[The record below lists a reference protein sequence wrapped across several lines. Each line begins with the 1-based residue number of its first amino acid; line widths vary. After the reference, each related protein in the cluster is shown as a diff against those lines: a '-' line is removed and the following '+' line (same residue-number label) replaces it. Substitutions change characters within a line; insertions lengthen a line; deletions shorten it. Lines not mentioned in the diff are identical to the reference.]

1 MATTP
6 LIKTPQADGGTFYTF
21 SSSARDLSKTLNND
35 ELKLVFS
42 KFVLLNIPDFDKL
55 DPNITG
61 SLTEA
66 NYMQF
71 DTIDGMIASGG
82 LKADPNVNLTES
94 LQNYALN
101 LEEMIISDT
110 SYDNTLQRSVAERV
124 FFKWMKETGAMRFR
138 AATNLEKNPGVA
150 KPLFV
155 EEDSINTATQQYN
168 RVVKY
173 VGDIDI
179 VNNVDKAGEAYTE
192 LYINVP
198 TEVGG
203 TPTILFDS
211 ISDANYQPS
220 LIISGTGPNAEFI
233 LGRNAATVHPQGL
246 DIKAFYDYD
255 NALLGGG
262 PAGYT
267 DPNANWM
274 NEPTPAVNLD
284 SYFTEPTT
292 FTNPTNVFIKK
303 YPADYGSPVGYTGS
317 AYIRSELD
325 GISVDFTPN
334 DYEQI
339 VTDPT
344 ISTISQFNGTDLSS
358 TFEFN
363 AVLVYYDLVDTS
375 NTANTVTNLYGILLV
390 DNVTPT
396 TDGGYIQRYPKYKP
410 NKVTGQNGNSYG
422 FKINL
427 RFDASPGTAG
437 IDTIVNDYNTFSMQL
452 FSEATAQLQESAKIF
467 QSQQLEISELDQK
480 VQGLENQI
488 TNVADVTSLQAQIT
502 SVQNQ
507 LDNANLAFAND
518 TVLLDLIAKNSD
530 EIQGLANG
538 NVPITLQY
546 NTDVV
551 RQGTGITIDTNT
563 PNLITISLAA
573 QEYNFMVP
581 FDKDEVQITN
591 SNKLNLNQA
600 RPEVFT
606 ELRTYTNMLRLDTV
620 NEAGGDLNIYI
631 DDTNIQWKTGQIV
644 RLAFNNNLNIGSRN
658 IRVWTDSP
666 SRLNNGSYGM
676 SMGVIPNA
684 DVSDRPIIEFICTE
698 QGVLNFVYD
707 IIK

>member
-35 ELKLVFS
+35 QLKLVFS
-42 KFVLLNIPDFDKL
+42 KFVLLNIPDFDSL
-55 DPNITG
+55 PYPGFG
-61 SLTEA
+61 SNQ

-82 LKADPNVNLTES
+82 NAADPNVNFTQS

-101 LEEMIISDT
+101 LEELIISDT
-110 SYDNTLQRSVAERV
+110 SYDNTTQRTVAERV
-124 FFKWMKETGAMRFR
+124 FFKWMKETGSMRFR
-138 AATNLEKNPGVA
+138 PATNLEKNPGVSR
-150 KPLFV
+150 PLFV
-155 EEDSINTATQQYN
+155 EEDTVLTGSTQYR
-168 RVVKY
+168 RVVQY

-220 LIISGTGPNAEFI
+220 LRIQGKDEYI
-233 LGRNAATVHPQGL
+233 LGRSINTVHPQGL
-246 DIKAFYDYD
+246 STKAFYDYD
-255 NALLGGG
+255 QPLAG
-262 PAGYT
+262 PPINGGYT

-274 NEPTPAVNLD
+274 NEPNPPTSVD
-284 SYFTEPTT
+284 SYFTEPIT
-292 FTNPTNVFIKK
+292 FTNSASVPIRK
-303 YPADYGSPVGYTGS
+303 YPADYGTPLNFSGVTYV
-317 AYIRSELD
+317 RSELD

-339 VTDPT
+339 ITDPS
-344 ISTISQFNGTDLSS
+344 ISTIPQFNGTDLSN

-363 AVLVYYDLVDTS
+363 AVLVYYDMVDTS
-375 NTANTVTNLYGILLV
+375 NAANTVTNLYGILLV
-390 DNVTPT
+390 DNITPT
-396 TDGGYIQRYPKYKP
+396 TDGGFIQRYPKYKP

-427 RFDASPGTAG
+427 RFDASPGTSG

-467 QSQQLEISELDQK
+467 QRQQLEISTLDQK
-480 VQGLENQI
+480 VQALENQI
-488 TNVADVTSLQAQIT
+488 TNVANVTSLQAQIT

-507 LDNANLAFAND
+507 LDNANLAFANG

-530 EIQGLANG
+530 EIQGLAQG
-538 NVPITLQY
+538 NVPISLQY

-551 RQGTGITIDTNT
+551 RQGTGITVDTNT
-563 PNLITISLAA
+563 PNIITISLDS
-573 QEYNFMVP
+573 QEYNFNVP
-581 FDKDEVQITN
+581 FNTDEVQITTTN
-591 SNKLNLNQA
+591 PLNLNQA
-600 RPEVFT
+600 IPQAFT
-606 ELRTYTNMLRLDTV
+606 SLRTYTNMLRLDTV

-631 DDTNIQWKTGQIV
+631 NDTNIQWKTGQV
-644 RLAFNNNLNIGSRN
+644 LRLVFNNELNIGSRS
-658 IRVWTDSP
+658 IRIWTDATD
-666 SRLNNGSYGM
+666 RLGAGSYGI
-676 SMGVIPNA
+676 SMGVITNA
-684 DVSDRPIIEFICTE
+684 DISKNPIIEFICTE
-698 QGVLNFVYD
+698 QGVLDFVYD

>member
-21 SSSARDLSKTLNND
+21 SSAAKDLSRTLNND
-35 ELKLVFS
+35 DLKLVFS
-42 KFVLLNIPDFDKL
+42 KFVLLNLPDFDRL
-55 DPNITG
+55 DPNTF
-61 SLTEA
+61 SQFE

-71 DTIDGMIASGG
+71 DTIDGAIWSGG
-82 LKADPNVNLTES
+82 LKGDPNVNFTES

-101 LEEMIISDT
+101 LEELIISDAN
-110 SYDNTLQRSVAERV
+110 YDNTIQRSVAERV
-124 FFKWMKETGAMRFR
+124 FFKWLKETGAMRFR
-138 AATNLEKNPGVA
+138 AATNLEKNPGVTR
-150 KPLFV
+150 PLFV
-155 EEDSINTATQQYN
+155 EEDSINTATLQYN

-173 VGDIDI
+173 IGDIDI

-220 LIISGTGPNAEFI
+220 LKIQGKDEFI
-233 LGRNAATVHPQGL
+233 LGRGPSTVQPQGL
-246 DIKAFYDYD
+246 SINAFYDYD
-255 NALLGGG
+255 NPLLGPG

-274 NEPTPAVNLD
+274 DEPTPPTTTN

-292 FTNPTNVFIKK
+292 FTSPLSIKIRK
-303 YPADYGSPVGYTGS
+303 DPADYGSPVGFSGVT
-317 AYIRSELD
+317 YIRSELD
-325 GISVDFTPN
+325 GITVDFNAN

-339 VTDPT
+339 ATDPT
-344 ISTISQFNGTDLSS
+344 ISTIPQFNGTDLAS

-390 DNVTPT
+390 DNITPT
-396 TDGGYIQRYPKYKP
+396 VDGGYIQRYPKYKP

-427 RFDASPGTAG
+427 RFDASPGSAG

-467 QSQQLEISELDQK
+467 QTQQLEISELDQK
-480 VQGLENQI
+480 VQTLENQI

-502 SVQNQ
+502 SVQDQ
-507 LDNANLAFAND
+507 LDNANLAFATD

-530 EIQGLANG
+530 EIQSLANG

-551 RQGTGITIDTNT
+551 RQGTGITVDTNT
-563 PNLITISLAA
+563 PNLITISLAT
-573 QEYNFMVP
+573 QEYTFMVP
-581 FDKDEVQITN
+581 FDKDEQSITI
-591 SNKLNLNQA
+591 SNPLNLNQA
-600 RPEVFT
+600 NPQVFT
-606 ELRTYTNMLRLDTV
+606 SLRTYTNMLRLDTI
-620 NEAGGDLNIYI
+620 NEAGGDLNIYV
-631 DDTNIQWKTGQIV
+631 DDSNIQWKTGQTL
-644 RLAFNNNLNIGSRN
+644 RLTFNSNLNIGSRN

-666 SRLNNGSYGM
+666 SRLNNGSYGI
-676 SMGVIPNA
+676 SMGVIPNG
-684 DVSDRPIIEFICTE
+684 DISTKPIIEFICTE

>member
-35 ELKLVFS
+35 NLKLVFS
-42 KFVLLNIPDFDKL
+42 KFVLLNLPDFDRL
-55 DPNITG
+55 DPTTFSN
-61 SLTEA
+61 EE

-82 LKADPNVNLTES
+82 LKSDPNINFTES

-101 LEEMIISDT
+101 LEELIISDV
-110 SYDNTLQRSVAERV
+110 SYDNTIQRSVAERV
-124 FFKWMKETGAMRFR
+124 FFKWLKETGAIRFR
-138 AATNLEKNPGVA
+138 TATNLEKNPGLTR
-150 KPLFV
+150 PLFV
-155 EEDSINTATQQYN
+155 EEDEVTSGSKQYR

-220 LIISGTGPNAEFI
+220 LKIQGKNEFI
-233 LGRNAATVHPQGL
+233 LGRNASTVHPQGL
-246 DIKAFYDYD
+246 SINAFYDYD
-255 NALLGGG
+255 QPLLGAG

-274 NEPTPAVNLD
+274 DESTPPTTTD
-284 SYFTEPTT
+284 SYFTEPTS
-292 FTNPTNVFIKK
+292 FTSPTNVKIRK

-339 VTDPT
+339 ITDPT
-344 ISTISQFNGTDLSS
+344 ISTIPQFNGTDMAKS
-358 TFEFN
+358 FEFN
-363 AVLVYYDLVDTS
+363 AVLVYYDMVDTS
-375 NTANTVTNLYGILLV
+375 NTANTVTNLYGVLLV
-390 DNVTPT
+390 DNITPT
-396 TDGGYIQRYPKYKP
+396 TDGGYIQRYPKFKP

-467 QSQQLEISELDQK
+467 QNQQLEISELGQK
-480 VQGLENQI
+480 VTTLQNQI
-488 TNVADVTSLQAQIT
+488 GNITDVTSLQAQIN

-530 EIQGLANG
+530 EIQALANG

-546 NTDVV
+546 NTDVI
-551 RQGTGITIDTNT
+551 RQGTGITVDTNT
-563 PNLITISLAA
+563 PNLVKVSLAN
-573 QEYNFMVP
+573 QEYNLMVP
-581 FDKDEVQITN
+581 FNEDEIEITV
-591 SNKLNLNQA
+591 SNPLNLNQA
-600 RPEVFT
+600 TPQVFSD
-606 ELRTYTNMLRLDTV
+606 LRTYTNMLRLDTV

-631 DDTNIQWKTGQIV
+631 NDSNIQWKTGQTL
-644 RLAFNNNLNIGSRN
+644 RLTFNNTVRMGSRN
-658 IRVWTDSP
+658 IRVWTDAP
-666 SRLNNGSYGM
+666 SRLNSGSYGI
-676 SMGVIPNA
+676 SMGVISNA
-684 DVSDRPIIEFICTE
+684 DISGKPIIEFICTE
-698 QGVLNFVYD
+698 QGVLSFVYD

>member
-35 ELKLVFS
+35 ETKLVFS
-42 KFVLLNIPDFDKL
+42 KFVCLNIPDFDKL
-55 DPNITG
+55 DPNTF
-61 SLTEA
+61 SNYE

-82 LKADPNVNLTES
+82 LKGDPNVNFTES

-101 LEEMIISDT
+101 LEELIISDT
-110 SYDNTLQRSVAERV
+110 SYDNTIQRSVAERV

-138 AATNLEKNPGVA
+138 NATNLEKNPGITR
-150 KPLFV
+150 PLFV
-155 EEDSINTATQQYN
+155 EEDELKTGPKQYR

-211 ISDANYQPS
+211 ISDANYEPS
-220 LIISGTGPNAEFI
+220 LRIQGKNEFI
-233 LGRNAATVHPQGL
+233 LGRGPSTVQPQGL
-246 DIKAFYDYD
+246 SINAFYDYD
-255 NALLGGG
+255 NILAG
-262 PAGYT
+262 PSANGGYT

-274 NEPTPAVNLD
+274 DEPNPPTSID
-284 SYFTEPTT
+284 SYFTEPGT
-292 FTNPTNVFIKK
+292 FTNATSINIRK
-303 YPADYGSPVGYTGS
+303 YPADYGSPAGFNGS
-317 AYIRSELD
+317 AYVRSELD
-325 GISVDFTPN
+325 GITVDFTPN

-344 ISTISQFNGTDLSS
+344 ISTIPQFNGSDLAS

-375 NTANTVTNLYGILLV
+375 NTANTVTNLYGILIV
-390 DNVTPT
+390 DNITPT
-396 TDGGYIQRYPKYKP
+396 TDGGYIQRYPKFKP

-467 QSQQLEISELDQK
+467 QTQQLELSVLDQK
-480 VQGLENQI
+480 VQTLENQI

-507 LDNANLAFAND
+507 LDNASLAFAND

-538 NVPITLQY
+538 NVPVSLQY

-551 RQGTGITIDTNT
+551 RQGTGIRVDTNT
-563 PNLITISLAA
+563 PNLITVSLAT
-573 QEYNFMVP
+573 QEYNLMVP
-581 FDKDEVQITN
+581 FDSSQVQITTA
-591 SNKLNLNQA
+591 SPLNLNQA
-600 RPEVFT
+600 VPQVFT
-606 ELRTYTNMLRLDTV
+606 ELLTYTNMIRLDTV

-631 DDTNIQWKTGQIV
+631 DDTMIQWKTGQTF
-644 RLAFNNNLNIGSRN
+644 RLAFNNNLDIGSRN
-658 IRVWTDSP
+658 IRVWTDAP
-666 SRLNNGSYGM
+666 SRLNGGSYGK
-676 SMGVIPNA
+676 SIGVITNA
-684 DVSDRPIIEFICTE
+684 NISKRPIIEFICTE
-698 QGVLNFVYD
+698 QGVLNFVFD

>member
-55 DPNITG
+55 DPSGTG
-61 SLTEA
+61 SITES

-82 LKADPNVNLTES
+82 LKGDPNVNLTES
-94 LQNYALN
+94 FQNYALN
-101 LEEMIISDT
+101 LEELIISDT
-110 SYDNTLQRSVAERV
+110 SYDNTIQRSVAERV

-138 AATNLEKNPGVA
+138 PATNLEKNPGVTR
-150 KPLFV
+150 PLFV
-155 EEDSINTATQQYN
+155 EEDSINTAAQKYN

-220 LIISGTGPNAEFI
+220 LKIQGTLPDPEYI
-233 LGRNAATVHPQGL
+233 LGRNASSVHPQGL
-246 DIKAFYDYD
+246 SMLAFYDYD
-255 NALLGGG
+255 NPLLGGG

-274 NEPTPAVNLD
+274 NESTPPTTTD
-284 SYFTEPTT
+284 SYFTEPDT
-292 FTNPTNVFIKK
+292 FTNPTSVFIRK
-303 YPADYGSPVGYTGS
+303 YPADYGSPAGFTGS
-317 AYIRSELD
+317 AYVRSKLD
-325 GISVDFTPN
+325 GISVDFNPN

-339 VTDPT
+339 ITDPS
-344 ISTISQFNGTDLSS
+344 ISTIAQFNGTDLAS

-427 RFDASPGTAG
+427 RFDASPGTTG

-467 QSQQLEISELDQK
+467 QTQQLEISELDQK

-488 TNVADVTSLQAQIT
+488 ANITDITSLQAQIT
-502 SVQNQ
+502 SVQDQ

-551 RQGTGITIDTNT
+551 RQGTGITVDTNT

-600 RPEVFT
+600 TPEVFT

-631 DDTNIQWKTGQIV
+631 DDTSIQWKTGQV
-644 RLAFNNNLNIGSRN
+644 MRLVFNNLNIGSRN

-666 SRLNNGSYGM
+666 NRLNNGSYGT
-676 SMGVIPNA
+676 SMGVIPN
-684 DVSDRPIIEFICTE
+684 SDISDKPIIEFICTE

>member
-35 ELKLVFS
+35 NLKLVFS
-42 KFVLLNIPDFDKL
+42 KFVLLNLPDFDGL
-55 DPNITG
+55 PYPGFGADQ
-61 SLTEA
+61 

-82 LKADPNVNLTES
+82 LKGDPNVNFTES

-101 LEEMIISDT
+101 LEELIISDAN
-110 SYDNTLQRSVAERV
+110 YDNTIQRSVAERV
-124 FFKWMKETGAMRFR
+124 FFKWLKETGAMRFR
-138 AATNLEKNPGVA
+138 AATNLEKNPGVTR
-150 KPLFV
+150 PLFV
-155 EEDSINTATQQYN
+155 EEDSINTATLQYN

-173 VGDIDI
+173 IGDIDI

-220 LIISGTGPNAEFI
+220 LKIQGKDEFI
-233 LGRNAATVHPQGL
+233 LGRGPSTVQPQGL
-246 DIKAFYDYD
+246 SINAFYDYD
-255 NALLGGG
+255 NPLLGPG

-274 NEPTPAVNLD
+274 DEPTPPTTTN

-292 FTNPTNVFIKK
+292 FTSPLSIKIRK
-303 YPADYGSPVGYTGS
+303 DPADYGSPVGFSGVT
-317 AYIRSELD
+317 YIRSELD
-325 GISVDFTPN
+325 GITVDFNAN

-344 ISTISQFNGTDLSS
+344 ISTIPQFNGTDLAS

-390 DNVTPT
+390 DNITPT
-396 TDGGYIQRYPKYKP
+396 VDGGYIQRYPKYKP

-427 RFDASPGTAG
+427 RFDASPGSAG

-467 QSQQLEISELDQK
+467 QTQQLEISELDQK
-480 VQGLENQI
+480 VQTLENQI

-502 SVQNQ
+502 SVQDQ
-507 LDNANLAFAND
+507 LDNANLAFATD

-530 EIQGLANG
+530 EIQSLANG

-551 RQGTGITIDTNT
+551 RQGTGITVDTNT
-563 PNLITISLAA
+563 PNLITISLAT
-573 QEYNFMVP
+573 QEYTFMVP
-581 FDKDEVQITN
+581 FNKDEQSITI
-591 SNKLNLNQA
+591 SNPLNLNQA
-600 RPEVFT
+600 NPQVFT
-606 ELRTYTNMLRLDTV
+606 SLRTYTNMLRLDTI
-620 NEAGGDLNIYI
+620 NEAGGDLNIYV
-631 DDTNIQWKTGQIV
+631 DDSNIQWKTGQTL
-644 RLAFNNNLNIGSRN
+644 RLTFNSNLNIGSRN

-666 SRLNNGSYGM
+666 SRLNNGSYGI
-676 SMGVIPNA
+676 SMGVIPNG
-684 DVSDRPIIEFICTE
+684 DISTKPIIEFICTE

>member
-35 ELKLVFS
+35 NLKLVFS

-55 DPNITG
+55 DPNTF
-61 SLTEA
+61 SNYE

-82 LKADPNVNLTES
+82 LKGDPNVNFTES

-101 LEEMIISDT
+101 LEELIISDS
-110 SYDNTLQRSVAERV
+110 SYDNTIQRSVAERV
-124 FFKWMKETGAMRFR
+124 FFKWMKETGAIRFR
-138 AATNLEKNPGVA
+138 AATNLEKNPGVTR
-150 KPLFV
+150 PLFV
-155 EEDSINTATQQYN
+155 EEDEQTTGSTQYR

-173 VGDIDI
+173 IGDIDI

-211 ISDANYQPS
+211 ISDTNYQPS
-220 LIISGTGPNAEFI
+220 LKIQGKDEFI
-233 LGRNAATVHPQGL
+233 LGRNASTIQPQGL
-246 DIKAFYDYD
+246 SINAFYDYD
-255 NALLGGG
+255 QPLLGAG

-274 NEPTPAVNLD
+274 DEPTPPSTTD
-284 SYFTEPTT
+284 SYFTEPST
-292 FTNPTNVFIKK
+292 FTNPTNVNIRK
-303 YPADYGSPVGYTGS
+303 YPADYGSPVGYSGS
-317 AYIRSELD
+317 AYVRSELD
-325 GISVDFTPN
+325 GISVDFTAN

-344 ISTISQFNGTDLSS
+344 ISTIPQFNGTDLAS

-363 AVLVYYDLVDTS
+363 AVLVYYDMVDTS

-390 DNVTPT
+390 DNITPT

-467 QSQQLEISELDQK
+467 QSQQLEISTLDQK
-480 VQGLENQI
+480 VQSLENQI
-488 TNVADVTSLQAQIT
+488 TSVSDVTSLQAQIN
-502 SVQNQ
+502 SVQDQ

-530 EIQGLANG
+530 EIQALATG

-546 NTDVV
+546 NTDVI
-551 RQGTGITIDTNT
+551 RQGSGINVNTNV
-563 PNLITISLAA
+563 PNVVTISLAN
-573 QEYNFMVP
+573 QQYNLMVP
-581 FDKDEVQITN
+581 FNNDQVQITVAN
-591 SNKLNLNQA
+591 PLNLNQA
-600 RPEVFT
+600 TPQVFT
-606 ELRTYTNMLRLDTV
+606 DLRNYTNMLRLDTV
-620 NEAGGDLNIYI
+620 NEAGGDLNVYI
-631 DDTNIQWKTGQIV
+631 NDTSIQWQTGQTL
-644 RLAFNNNLNIGSRN
+644 RLVFNNNLNIGSRN
-658 IRVWTDSP
+658 IRVWTDAP
-666 SRLNNGSYGM
+666 SRLNNGSYGV
-676 SMGVIPNA
+676 SMGVISNA
-684 DVSDRPIIEFICTE
+684 DISERPIVEFICTE
-698 QGVLNFVYD
+698 QGVLSFVYD